1 MFSDINQR
9 RHDLLG
15 STSTYLEI
23 VKSSS
28 GNVVIK
34 FLHHVPGT
42 ITNSY

>member
-1 MFSDINQR
+1 MLTDINHH
-9 RHDLLG
+9 RHELLD

-28 GNVVIK
+28 RNVVIK
-34 FLHHVPGT
+34 FLHHVPGA